1 MNWYVIHTKSKCE
14 LKAQR
19 YFEANAIETFLP
31 LKTLVSKRN
40 GKVIKT
46 TAPVISGYLFFKM
59 NIIDYPLINSNPNT
73 RSLVRNFGE
82 VATVSDEEMQAMNSC
97 FSEGSSLGKT
107 ISEGATVAI
116 ENGFFAGRFG
126 EVVETRGNA
135 VVLYIS
141 SLQLKITVSLQTN
154 TITVA

>member
-1 MNWYVIHTKSKCE
+1 MNWYVIHTKPKCE
-14 LKAQR
+14 LKAQQ
-19 YFEANAIETFLP
+19 YFEVNGIETFLP
-31 LKTLVSKRN
+31 LQTVVSKRN

-59 NIIDYPLINSNPNT
+59 NTIDYSLINRNPNT

-82 VATVSDEEMQAMNSC
+82 VAVVSNEEMQAMTGC
-97 FSEGSSLGKT
+97 FSEGSGLGKT
-107 ISEGATVAI
+107 ISEGATVAM

-126 EVVETRGNA
+126 EVVETRGKA
-135 VVLYIS
+135 VVLFIA

-154 TITVA
+154 NLTVA